1 MRRVYI
7 EISKARLIESYQAL
21 KRRALSIEL
30 AVEDLT
36 RGFLNNKARWIKVA
50 IKETESFSMDR
61 TSY

>member
-50 IKETESFSMDR
+50 IKEIESFSMDQ

>member
-7 EISKARLIESYQAL
+7 EISKARSIESYQAL
-21 KRRALSIEL
+21 KRYVLSIEL

-61 TSY
+61 TSH